1 MSPSTHTL
9 MLNLIQSHANVSFQ
23 FIFLLV
29 IYWPICHNSTLGLSS
44 ISSPSPESYMPT
56 HTHTHNHSR
65 KRGCNQMAKRGLEL
79 GSKGWDLLKVWKT
92 HKQMKSESTEM
103 TSHQFRVPQFSGLE
117 QRSRRNV
124 MIRMFQVR
132 YRSWNLLMV
141 ITASKAF

>member
-56 HTHTHNHSR
+56 PTLWQFQSCLSGSHNVNYLLPTTLPFPSLNKFNNLILLFYPSSFVHTYIWTYIYIYI
-65 KRGCNQMAKRGLEL
+65 E
-79 GSKGWDLLKVWKT
+79 DL
-92 HKQMKSESTEM
+92 
-103 TSHQFRVPQFSGLE
+103 VPNKYNSIKMSFSSPHYKL
-117 QRSRRNV
+117 
-124 MIRMFQVR
+124 
-132 YRSWNLLMV
+132 
-141 ITASKAF
+141 